1 MNVKPHGL
9 HGWVLIV
16 PLILAPSLSG
26 LAQTSQSKKV
36 FMITD
41 MEGVHGLVS
50 CPDQCVPFTSPRWA
64 ESQKLLAD
72 EVNAAVDGLFAGGAT
87 DVTVADLHDSDRSL
101 SVLTIDARAHL
112 LTGDGIPPTLGLDS
126 SYSAVVF
133 IGQHPMAGAEKGV
146 LTHSYSADAVQNLW
160 INNQLV
166 GEIGA
171 RTMLAGYYKVPVIML
186 SGDAAAC
193 GELHVLVPKAE
204 CAVVMEGLGGGF
216 GHSAAVS
223 LSNTASCRLIR
234 EKAENAMNNV
244 AEFEPYEI
252 HNPVEIKIEF
262 TAQATPAFWPRPG
275 VKRLDERTYLYSGKD
290 FLDAWLK
297 QPL

>member
-1 MNVKPHGL
+1 M
-9 HGWVLIV
+9 VL
-16 PLILAPSLSG
+16 LILAPSLATH
-26 LAQTSQSKKV
+26 AQTSQPKKV

-41 MEGVHGLVS
+41 MEGVDGLVS

-87 DVTVADLHDSDRSL
+87 DVILADLHDSDRSL
-101 SVLTIDARAHL
+101 SVLTINPRARL
-112 LTGDGIPPTLGLDS
+112 LTGNGIPPTLGLDS

-160 INNQLV
+160 VNKQLV

-171 RTMLAGYYKVPVIML
+171 RTMLAGYYNVPVIML

-193 GELHVLVPKAE
+193 RELHALVPKTE
-204 CAVVMEGLGGGF
+204 CALVKEGLGGGF
-216 GHSAAVS
+216 GNNAAVS
-223 LSNTASCRLIR
+223 LSSIAACRLIR
-234 EKAENAMNNV
+234 DKAQYAMENLAK
-244 AEFEPYEI
+244 FEPYKI
-252 HNPVEIKIEF
+252 HNPVDIKIEF
-262 TAQATPAFWPRPG
+262 TVQGTPVFWPRPG

-290 FLDAWLK
+290 FLDAWLR

>member
-1 MNVKPHGL
+1 
-9 HGWVLIV
+9 
-16 PLILAPSLSG
+16 
-26 LAQTSQSKKV
+26 
-36 FMITD
+36 MITD
-41 MEGVHGLVS
+41 MEGVDGLDN
-50 CPDQCVPFTSPRWA
+50 CPEQCVPFSSPRWA

-87 DVTVADLHDSDRSL
+87 DVIVADLHDSDRSL
-101 SVLTIDARAHL
+101 SVLTIDSRARL
-112 LTGDGIPPTLGLDS
+112 LTGNGIPPTLGLDS

-160 INNQLV
+160 INDQLV

-193 GELHVLVPKAE
+193 RELHALAPKAE

-223 LSNTASCRLIR
+223 LSNMASCRLIR
-234 EKAENAMNNV
+234 EKAEHAMKNL
-244 AEFEPYEI
+244 AAFEPYKI

-262 TAQATPAFWPRPG
+262 TAQATPVFWPQAG
-275 VKRLDERTYLYSGKD
+275 VRRLDERTYLYSGKD

>member
-1 MNVKPHGL
+1 
-9 HGWVLIV
+9 
-16 PLILAPSLSG
+16 
-26 LAQTSQSKKV
+26 
-36 FMITD
+36 MITD
-41 MEGVHGLVS
+41 MEGVDGLVS

-87 DVTVADLHDSDRSL
+87 DVVVADLHDSDRSL
-101 SVLTIDARAHL
+101 SVYTIDSRARL

-171 RTMLAGYYKVPVIML
+171 RTMLTGYYNVPVIML

-193 GELHVLVPKAE
+193 RELHALVPKAE

-223 LSNTASCRLIR
+223 LSNIASCRLIR
-234 EKAENAMNNV
+234 DKAEHAMRNLV
-244 AEFEPYEI
+244 QFEPYKI

-262 TAQATPAFWPRPG
+262 TVQATPVFWPRPG
-275 VKRLDERTYLYSGKD
+275 VRRLDERTYLYSGKD